1 MRLGTLFLSF
11 LIAIVLWGMAHG
23 TTSKDRGFD
32 IPVVFDGVPD
42 TLVLTERS
50 ASFLNIR
57 VLGNAAAL
65 RNVDPTR
72 LEYRID
78 VSEAQPGP
86 AVHEVDA
93 TLIDLPR
100 GARILSRSPARV
112 DFTFEQR
119 GRKSVRVTPTLDGEV
134 ADGHELVAVDVEP
147 RSVWLTGA
155 RREVLRLSEVTT
167 ETIQMDGLSAPL
179 EREVRLAMGSNEH
192 IWPEGEGSV
201 TVRVEIAP
209 TPPPAPPEGELPAE
223 AGVETQSDEEGGQTA
238 PGEA

>member
-1 MRLGTLFLSF
+1 MRFGTLILSF

-32 IPVVFDGVPD
+32 IPIVFDGIPD
-42 TLVLTERS
+42 ELVITSRS
-50 ASFLNIR
+50 ASTLNIR

-72 LEYRID
+72 LEYRVD

-112 DFTFEQR
+112 EFGLEPR
-119 GRKSVRVTPTLDGEV
+119 GRKSVRVRPEITGEPAEGYYV
-134 ADGHELVAVDVEP
+134 VGLEVKP

-155 RREVLRLSEVTT
+155 RGEVLRLSEVTT
-167 ETIQMDGLSAPL
+167 ETIQVDGLSAPVDH
-179 EREVRLAMGSNEH
+179 EVRLNLGNNEH
-192 IWPEGEGSV
+192 VWPETEGNVS
-201 TVRVEIAP
+201 VRVEIAP
-209 TPPPAPPEGELPAE
+209 VPLPIPPDESLGTEQAE
-223 AGVETQSDEEGGQTA
+223 Q
-238 PGEA
+238 GEA

>member
-1 MRLGTLFLSF
+1 MRFGTLILSF

-32 IPVVFDGVPD
+32 IPVVFDGIPEE
-42 TLVLTERS
+42 LVITARS
-50 ASFLNIR
+50 ADTLNIR

-78 VSEAQPGP
+78 VSEGQPGP
-86 AVHEVDA
+86 GIHEVDA

-112 DFTFEQR
+112 EFTLENR
-119 GRKSVRVTPTLDGEV
+119 GRKSVRVRPELTGEPAKGYYVVDV
-134 ADGHELVAVDVEP
+134 AVEP

-155 RREVLRLSEVTT
+155 RREVLRLAEVTT
-167 ETIQMDGLSAPL
+167 ETIDTDGLDASF
-179 EREVRLAMGSNEH
+179 ERDVRLTLGSNEH
-192 IWPEGEGSV
+192 VWPEDEGNVSV
-201 TVRVEIAP
+201 RIEIAP
-209 TPPPAPPEGELPAE
+209 IPQPIPPEGVLE
-223 AGVETQSDEEGGQTA
+223 
-238 PGEA
+238 GEASGQGEA

>member
-32 IPVVFDGVPD
+32 IPVVFETVPD
-42 TLVLTERS
+42 DLVITSRS
-50 ASFLNIR
+50 ASTLNIR

-78 VSEAQPGP
+78 VSEARPGP
-86 AVHEVDA
+86 AIHEVDA

-112 DFTFEQR
+112 EFTLEQR
-119 GRKSVRVTPTLDGEV
+119 GRKSVRVRPELTGKP
-134 ADGHELVAVDVEP
+134 ADGYHVVGVEVEP
-147 RSVWLTGA
+147 RSAWLTGA

-167 ETIQMDGLSAPL
+167 ETIQVDGLSAPV
-179 EREVRLAMGSNEH
+179 EREVRLALGSNEH
-192 IWPEGEGSV
+192 VWPEEEGSV

-209 TPPPAPPEGELPAE
+209 IPQPIPPEGEIEGQTEE
-223 AGVETQSDEEGGQTA
+223 AGAGAGDEA
-238 PGEA
+238 GEA

>member
-1 MRLGTLFLSF
+1 VRFGTLILSF

-32 IPVVFDGVPD
+32 IPIVFEGMPD
-42 TLVLTERS
+42 ELVITERS
-50 ASFLNIR
+50 ASTLNIR

-72 LEYRID
+72 LEYRVD

-86 AVHEVDA
+86 GVHEVDA

-112 DFTFEQR
+112 EFNFESR
-119 GRKSVRVTPTLDGEV
+119 GRKSVRVRPEVEGEPAEGYYV
-134 ADGHELVAVDVEP
+134 VGLETEP

-167 ETIQMDGLSAPL
+167 ETIQMDELTSSL
-179 EREVRLAMGSNEH
+179 EREVRLSLGSNEH
-192 IWPEGEGSV
+192 VWPEEEGSV
-201 TVRVEIAP
+201 TVRIEIAP
-209 TPPPAPPEGELPAE
+209 VPQPVIPEPATTGA
-223 AGVETQSDEEGGQTA
+223 VEKL
-238 PGEA
+238 GEA